1 MCCLLAA
8 VCLQVAQ
15 LLSQLEHLN
24 LQRAALFLSTAEQS
38 ALGKQVLAQLSVLAS
53 ELLGCLCRG
62 TLGGQSQLGLLGQ
75 SRRETA
81 EFSLERG
88 VLTMQ
93 MLFAVL
99 SLLEG
104 RLQLFV
110 DQTQLL
116 ETRLLRSAFLLAVL

>member
-1 MCCLLAA
+1 
-8 VCLQVAQ
+8 
-15 LLSQLEHLN
+15 
-24 LQRAALFLSTAEQS
+24 
-38 ALGKQVLAQLSVLAS
+38 
-53 ELLGCLCRG
+53 
-62 TLGGQSQLGLLGQ
+62 
-75 SRRETA
+75 
-81 EFSLERG
+81 
-88 VLTMQ
+88 MQ